1 VVVDGKKKTR
11 DLPNEERAEW
21 FKRRFRQD
29 IATTA
34 KKNGLALWRVHD
46 EFTRVKGGKVTI
58 KQGDSFAAEVARGD
72 DVISFV
78 DPPYVDTTG
87 YEGYERRVGKDGAVS
102 FEKVKPE
109 SHGVPLYRRTA
120 SLLER
125 IRAAGH
131 AMVYTDETFTF
142 EKTDGDG
149 GAAKRPDV
157 LAQALPIYLRI
168 ARNFDRIGSVS
179 KAIGAGRK
187 ETIGIRAGGYE
198 DESGQQAGGGE
209 VSDDVA
215 AGGGRGAGLAG
226 AAPAS
231 DGAGGGVDAA
241 GQAAGASAEAGG
253 GGEVVR
259 LRLPG
264 SVRAGD
270 RRGEPQP
277 EGEDRV
283 GQVAGRV
290 GDPRQVAGGDA
301 AWPSL
306 LAPAGGSGGGGQAAG
321 RGSGG
326 RGGGGD
332 SDVGVSESAA
342 GRAERESGEAQKR
355 WSIAAG
361 RLYGQLTA
369 GLQEALDAAP
379 DVDARRAVVE
389 AWKLANPEAYAK
401 LAEMRGESADPLQLD
416 DFGRLIPP
424 GEWAN
429 PETPDV
435 RFSLMSPAVGAGD
448 GPTLALW
455 DAPHFRA
462 LEGREVSRPQVEQLL
477 NKPGTKQIEKRIIS
491 SALDRVFAH
500 GAKRVP
506 MAEVR
511 AAADGE
517 ILHIESRPVV
527 KFADYGLEN
536 VFGSGWKRKM
546 KAYSLLLGTP
556 GTEHGY
562 GRNHFSDYPGGAF
575 GWARVAAED
584 RDGGDMYVVEL
595 QSDLFPLASH
605 RRHNS
610 PLPMRICLG
619 F

>member
-1 VVVDGKKKTR
+1 MVVDGKKKTR

-109 SHGVPLYRRTA
+109 SHGVALYRRTA

-149 GAAKRPDV
+149 DGAAKRPDV

-226 AAPAS
+226 AAPAAE
-231 DGAGGGVDAA
+231 GAGGGVDAA

-283 GQVAGRV
+283 GQ
-290 GDPRQVAGGDA
+290 D
-301 AWPSL
+301 
-306 LAPAGGSGGGGQAAG
+306 GGSSSVILGKWPGETLRGRPSSPPLEVPGAVDKLLDAVLEDAEAAG
-321 RGSGG
+321 IPMSAFPNLPPDELSASLERRRSAGASR
-326 RGGGGD
+326 RGGSTG
-332 SDVGVSESAA
+332 
-342 GRAERESGEAQKR
+342 
-355 WSIAAG
+355 
-361 RLYGQLTA
+361 
-369 GLQEALDAAP
+369 
-379 DVDARRAVVE
+379 
-389 AWKLANPEAYAK
+389 N
-401 LAEMRGESADPLQLD
+401 
-416 DFGRLIPP
+416 
-424 GEWAN
+424 
-429 PETPDV
+429 
-435 RFSLMSPAVGAGD
+435 
-448 GPTLALW
+448 
-455 DAPHFRA
+455 
-462 LEGREVSRPQVEQLL
+462 
-477 NKPGTKQIEKRIIS
+477 
-491 SALDRVFAH
+491 
-500 GAKRVP
+500 
-506 MAEVR
+506 
-511 AAADGE
+511 
-517 ILHIESRPVV
+517 
-527 KFADYGLEN
+527 
-536 VFGSGWKRKM
+536 
-546 KAYSLLLGTP
+546 
-556 GTEHGY
+556 
-562 GRNHFSDYPGGAF
+562 
-575 GWARVAAED
+575 
-584 RDGGDMYVVEL
+584 
-595 QSDLFPLASH
+595 
-605 RRHNS
+605 
-610 PLPMRICLG
+610 
-619 F
+619 